1 MSFIWRKKKIK
12 RSENRKALPKFLL
25 TLLIP
30 AVIGGCTGMLIGQ
43 FDRKTIMKIFV
54 KSAYNSFIIK

>member
-30 AVIGGCTGMLIGQ
+30 AVIGGCIGMLIGQ
-43 FDRKTIMKIFV
+43 LDRKTIMKIFV